1 MLEGGKIRIM
11 VEQKPLKKITVRE
24 LINKLIGCQPDWL
37 IEIRDINGNKIENT
51 KIVAIEP
58 AGLTCLFG

>member
-1 MLEGGKIRIM
+1 M